1 MIRNSFRPEGDAAPS
16 RRSLLAFAGAAA
28 LAGCSPPPA
37 PPADGSSGVLK
48 FSIVAPE
55 SASSL
60 ETFWRPVIAD
70 MEKATGLKIEPFIGT
85 NYTALVEAMRF
96 KQTHFGWF
104 TNLSGLEAIRRANGE
119 VFARTFDP
127 GGDDGYNSVIIV
139 PAKST
144 LTLEDLLRCD
154 KTLNFGIGDAKSTS
168 GTLAPKT
175 YLFSPKGIDIQT
187 CFKTLKSANH
197 NTNLVGVANGVLDA
211 ATGNTTSLRMQRER
225 DAERVAR
232 GEPTLA
238 DKVRVV
244 WTSPRLPE
252 DPMVWRKDLD
262 PAIKEKL
269 RQFFLTYA
277 QGEGPEAE
285 RQRALLARISIGGF
299 MPADDNHLL
308 RVREIEATENLLQA
322 QRGGDPK
329 RIAEARRALETVKAE
344 EAALQARTGQSQD
357 AT

>member
-1 MIRNSFRPEGDAAPS
+1 MNRTPADAAFS
-16 RRSLLAFAGAAA
+16 RRNLLTFAGAAV
-28 LAGCSPPPA
+28 LAGCSPAKSPST
-37 PPADGSSGVLK
+37 DGANGVLK

-60 ETFWRPVIAD
+60 ESFWRPIIAD
-70 MEKATGLKIEPFIGT
+70 MEKATGLKIEPYIGA

-127 GGDDGYNSVIIV
+127 GGDDGYNSVILV
-139 PAKST
+139 PASSKT
-144 LTLEDLLRCD
+144 TLEDILRCD

-211 ATGNTTSLRMQRER
+211 ATGNTTSLRLQRER
-225 DAERVAR
+225 DIERKAK
-232 GEPTLA
+232 GEPTLG

-252 DPMVWRKDLD
+252 DPIVWRKDLD

-277 QGEGPEAE
+277 QGEGAEAE
-285 RQRALLARISIGGF
+285 RQRALLAKISIGGF
-299 MPADDNHLL
+299 KPADDNHLL
-308 RVREIEATENLLQA
+308 RVREMEATENLLQA
-322 QRGGDPK
+322 ERGGDPN
-329 RIAEARRALETVKAE
+329 RIAEARKALDGVKAE
-344 EAALQARTGQSQD
+344 EAALQARTGQPAD
-357 AT
+357 AS

>member
-1 MIRNSFRPEGDAAPS
+1 MNRILQDPALN
-16 RRSLLAFAGAAA
+16 RRGLLTFAGAAV
-28 LAGCSPPPA
+28 LAGCSPPS
-37 PPADGSSGVLK
+37 PPSVDGATGVLK

-60 ETFWRPVIAD
+60 ESYWRPIIAD
-70 MEKATGLKIEPFIGT
+70 MEKATGLQIEPYIGA

-104 TNLSGLEAIRRANGE
+104 TNLSGLEAIRRAGGE

-127 GGDDGYNSVIIV
+127 GADDGYNSVILV
-139 PAKST
+139 PAKSKT
-144 LTLEDLLRCD
+144 TLEDILRCD
-154 KTLNFGIGDAKSTS
+154 RTLNFGIGDAKSTS

-175 YLFSPKGIDIQT
+175 YLFSPKGIDVQT

-211 ATGNTTSLRMQRER
+211 ATGNSTSLRLQRES
-225 DAERVAR
+225 DVERAAK
-232 GEPTLA
+232 GEPTLG

-244 WTSPRLPE
+244 WSSPRLPE
-252 DPMVWRKDLD
+252 DPIVWRKDLD

-277 QGEGPEAE
+277 QGEGAEAE
-285 RQRALLARISIGGF
+285 RQRGLLAKLSIGGF
-299 MPADDNHLL
+299 KPADDNHLL
-308 RVREIEATENLLQA
+308 RVREMEATENLLQA
-322 QRGGDPK
+322 ERSGDP
-329 RIAEARRALETVKAE
+329 RRLAEARKALESVKAE
-344 EAALQARTGQSQD
+344 EAALQARTGQPAD

>member
-1 MIRNSFRPEGDAAPS
+1 MNRILQDPALN
-16 RRSLLAFAGAAA
+16 RRGLLTFAGAAV
-28 LAGCSPPPA
+28 LAGCSPPS
-37 PPADGSSGVLK
+37 PPSVDGATGVLK

-60 ETFWRPVIAD
+60 ESYWRPIIAD
-70 MEKATGLKIEPFIGT
+70 MEKATGLKIEPYIGA

-104 TNLSGLEAIRRANGE
+104 TNLSGLEAIRRAGGE

-127 GGDDGYNSVIIV
+127 GGDDGYNSVILV
-139 PAKST
+139 PAKSKT
-144 LTLEDLLRCD
+144 TLEDILRCD

-175 YLFSPKGIDIQT
+175 YLFSPKGIDVQT

-211 ATGNTTSLRMQRER
+211 ATGNSTSLRLQRER
-225 DAERVAR
+225 DVERAAK
-232 GEPTLA
+232 GEPTLG

-252 DPMVWRKDLD
+252 DPIVWRKDLD

-277 QGEGPEAE
+277 QGDGPEPE
-285 RQRALLARISIGGF
+285 RQRGLLAKISIGGF
-299 MPADDNHLL
+299 KPADDNHLL
-308 RVREIEATENLLQA
+308 RVREMEATENLLQA
-322 QRGGDPK
+322 ERGGDPR
-329 RIAEARRALETVKAE
+329 RIAEARRALEVVKAE
-344 EAALQARTGQSQD
+344 EAALQARTGQSAD

>member
-1 MIRNSFRPEGDAAPS
+1 MTPTAPLN
-16 RRSLLAFAGAAA
+16 RRSLLTFAGAAA
-28 LAGCSPPPA
+28 LAGCTPKATPPS
-37 PPADGSSGVLK
+37 DGSSGVLK

-60 ETFWRPVIAD
+60 ESFWRPIIAD
-70 MEKATGLKIEPFIGT
+70 MEKATGLKIEPYIGA

-104 TNLSGLEAIRRANGE
+104 TNLSGLEAIRRADGE

-127 GGDDGYNSVIIV
+127 GGDDGYNSVILV
-139 PAKST
+139 PAKSKT
-144 LTLEDLLRCD
+144 TLEDILRCD
-154 KTLNFGIGDAKSTS
+154 RTLNFGIGDAKSTS

-211 ATGNTTSLRMQRER
+211 ATGNTTSLRLQRER
-225 DAERVAR
+225 DVERAAK
-232 GEPTLA
+232 GEPTLG

-252 DPMVWRKDLD
+252 DPIVWRKDLD
-262 PAIKEKL
+262 PAVKEKL

-285 RQRALLARISIGGF
+285 RQRGLLAKISIGGF
-299 MPADDNHLL
+299 KPADNNHLL
-308 RVREIEATENLLQA
+308 RVREMEATENLLEA
-322 QRGGDPK
+322 QRGGDP
-329 RIAEARRALETVKAE
+329 RRVDAARKALEGVKAE
-344 EAALQARTGQSQD
+344 EAALQARTGQPAD

>member
-1 MIRNSFRPEGDAAPS
+1 MNRILQDPALN
-16 RRSLLAFAGAAA
+16 RRGLLTFAGAAV
-28 LAGCSPPPA
+28 LAGCSPPS
-37 PPADGSSGVLK
+37 PPSVDGATGVLK

-60 ETFWRPVIAD
+60 ESYWRPIIAD
-70 MEKATGLKIEPFIGT
+70 MEKATGLQIEPYIGA

-104 TNLSGLEAIRRANGE
+104 TNLSGLEAIRRAGGE

-127 GGDDGYNSVIIV
+127 GADDGYNSVILV
-139 PAKST
+139 PAKSKT
-144 LTLEDLLRCD
+144 TLEDILRCD
-154 KTLNFGIGDAKSTS
+154 RTLNFGIGDAKSTS

-211 ATGNTTSLRMQRER
+211 ATGNSTSLRLQRER
-225 DAERVAR
+225 DVERAAK
-232 GEPTLA
+232 GEPTLG

-252 DPMVWRKDLD
+252 DPIVWRKDLD

-277 QGEGPEAE
+277 QGDGPEPE
-285 RQRALLARISIGGF
+285 RQRGLLAKISIGGF
-299 MPADDNHLL
+299 KPADDNHLL
-308 RVREIEATENLLQA
+308 RVREMEATENLLQA
-322 QRGGDPK
+322 ERGGDPR
-329 RIAEARRALETVKAE
+329 RIAEARRALEVVKAE
-344 EAALQARTGQSQD
+344 EAALQARTGQSAD

>member
-1 MIRNSFRPEGDAAPS
+1 MNRILQDPALN
-16 RRSLLAFAGAAA
+16 RRGLLTFAGAAV
-28 LAGCSPPPA
+28 LAGCSPPS
-37 PPADGSSGVLK
+37 PPSVDGATGVLK

-60 ETFWRPVIAD
+60 ESYWRPIIAD
-70 MEKATGLKIEPFIGT
+70 MEKATGLQIEPYIGA

-104 TNLSGLEAIRRANGE
+104 TNLSGLEAIRRAGGE

-127 GGDDGYNSVIIV
+127 GADDGYNSVILV
-139 PAKST
+139 PAKSKT
-144 LTLEDLLRCD
+144 TLEDILRCD
-154 KTLNFGIGDAKSTS
+154 RTLNFGIGDAKSTS

-175 YLFSPKGIDIQT
+175 YLFSPKGIDVQT

-211 ATGNTTSLRMQRER
+211 ATGNSTSLRLQRES
-225 DAERVAR
+225 DVERAAK
-232 GEPTLA
+232 GEPTLG

-244 WTSPRLPE
+244 WSSPRLPE
-252 DPMVWRKDLD
+252 DPIVWRKDLD

-277 QGEGPEAE
+277 QGEGAETE
-285 RQRALLARISIGGF
+285 RQRGLLAKLSIGGF
-299 MPADDNHLL
+299 KPADDNHLL
-308 RVREIEATENLLQA
+308 RVREMEATENLLQA
-322 QRGGDPK
+322 ERSGDP
-329 RIAEARRALETVKAE
+329 RRLAEARKALESVKAE
-344 EAALQARTGQSQD
+344 EAALQARTGQPAD

>member
-1 MIRNSFRPEGDAAPS
+1 MNRTPVDAALS
-16 RRSLLAFAGAAA
+16 RRNLLTFAGAAV
-28 LAGCSPPPA
+28 LAGCSPAKPPST
-37 PPADGSSGVLK
+37 DGANGVLK

-60 ETFWRPVIAD
+60 ESFWRPIIAD
-70 MEKATGLKIEPFIGT
+70 MEKATGLKIEPYIGA

-127 GGDDGYNSVIIV
+127 GGDDGYNSVILV
-139 PAKST
+139 PASSKT
-144 LTLEDLLRCD
+144 TLEDILRCD

-211 ATGNTTSLRMQRER
+211 ATGNTTSLRLQRER
-225 DAERVAR
+225 DIERKAK
-232 GEPTLA
+232 GEPTLG

-252 DPMVWRKDLD
+252 DPIVWRKDLD

-285 RQRALLARISIGGF
+285 RQRALLAKISIGGF
-299 MPADDNHLL
+299 KPADDNHLL
-308 RVREIEATENLLQA
+308 RVREMEATENLLQA
-322 QRGGDPK
+322 ERGGDPN
-329 RIAEARRALETVKAE
+329 RIAEARKALDGVKAE
-344 EAALQARTGQSQD
+344 EAALQARTGQPAD
-357 AT
+357 AS

>member
-1 MIRNSFRPEGDAAPS
+1 MNRILQDPALN
-16 RRSLLAFAGAAA
+16 RRGLLTFAGAAV
-28 LAGCSPPPA
+28 LAGCSPPS
-37 PPADGSSGVLK
+37 PPSADGATGVLK

-60 ETFWRPVIAD
+60 ESYWRPIIAD
-70 MEKATGLKIEPFIGT
+70 MEKATGLQIEPYIGA

-104 TNLSGLEAIRRANGE
+104 TNLSGLEAIRRAGGE

-127 GGDDGYNSVIIV
+127 GADDGYNSVILV
-139 PAKST
+139 PANSKT
-144 LTLEDLLRCD
+144 TLEDILRCD
-154 KTLNFGIGDAKSTS
+154 RTLNFGIGDAKSTS

-175 YLFSPKGIDIQT
+175 YLFSPKGIDVQT

-211 ATGNTTSLRMQRER
+211 ATGNSTSLRQQRER
-225 DAERVAR
+225 DVERAAK
-232 GEPTLA
+232 GEPTLG

-244 WTSPRLPE
+244 WSSPRLPE
-252 DPMVWRKDLD
+252 DPIVWRKDLD

-277 QGEGPEAE
+277 QGEGAEAE
-285 RQRALLARISIGGF
+285 RQRGLLAKLSIGGF
-299 MPADDNHLL
+299 KPADDNHLL
-308 RVREIEATENLLQA
+308 RVREMEATENLLQA
-322 QRGGDPK
+322 ERGGDPN
-329 RIAEARRALETVKAE
+329 RIAEARKALEGVKAE
-344 EAALQARTGQSQD
+344 EAALQARTGQPAD

>member
-1 MIRNSFRPEGDAAPS
+1 MNRTPVDAALS
-16 RRSLLAFAGAAA
+16 RRNLLTFAGAAV
-28 LAGCSPPPA
+28 LAGCSPAKPTSTDG
-37 PPADGSSGVLK
+37 ADGVLK

-60 ETFWRPVIAD
+60 ESFWRPIIAD
-70 MEKATGLKIEPFIGT
+70 MEKATGLKIEPYIGA

-104 TNLSGLEAIRRANGE
+104 TNLSGLEAIRRADGE

-127 GGDDGYNSVIIV
+127 GGDDGYNSVILV
-139 PAKST
+139 PSKSKT
-144 LTLEDLLRCD
+144 TLEDILRCD

-168 GTLAPKT
+168 GTLAPMT
-175 YLFSPKGIDIQT
+175 WLFSPKGIDIQT

-211 ATGNTTSLRMQRER
+211 ATGNTTSLRLQRER
-225 DAERVAR
+225 DVERKAK
-232 GEPTLA
+232 GEPTLG

-252 DPMVWRKDLD
+252 DPIVWRKDLD
-262 PAIKEKL
+262 PAVKEKL

-277 QGEGPEAE
+277 QGDGPEAE
-285 RQRALLARISIGGF
+285 RPRGLLAKLSIGGF
-299 MPADDNHLL
+299 KPADDNHLL
-308 RVREIEATENLLQA
+308 RVREMEATENLLQA
-322 QRGGDPK
+322 ERGGDPR
-329 RIAEARRALETVKAE
+329 RIAEARKALEGVKAE
-344 EAALQARTGQSQD
+344 EAALQARTGQSAD

>member
-1 MIRNSFRPEGDAAPS
+1 MNRILQDPALN
-16 RRSLLAFAGAAA
+16 RRGLLTFAGAAV
-28 LAGCSPPPA
+28 LAGCSPPS
-37 PPADGSSGVLK
+37 PPSVDGATGVLK

-60 ETFWRPVIAD
+60 ESYWRPIIAD
-70 MEKATGLKIEPFIGT
+70 MEKATGLQIEPYIGA

-104 TNLSGLEAIRRANGE
+104 TNLSGLEAIRRAGGE

-127 GGDDGYNSVIIV
+127 GADDGYNSVILV
-139 PAKST
+139 PAKSKT
-144 LTLEDLLRCD
+144 TLEDILRCD
-154 KTLNFGIGDAKSTS
+154 RTLNFGIGDAKSTS

-175 YLFSPKGIDIQT
+175 YLFSPKGIDVQT

-197 NTNLVGVANGVLDA
+197 DTNLVGVANGVLDA
-211 ATGNTTSLRMQRER
+211 ATGNSTSLRLQRER
-225 DAERVAR
+225 DVERAAK
-232 GEPTLA
+232 GEPTLG

-244 WTSPRLPE
+244 WSSPRLPE
-252 DPMVWRKDLD
+252 DPIVWRKDLD

-277 QGEGPEAE
+277 QGEGAEAE
-285 RQRALLARISIGGF
+285 RQRGLLAKLSIGGF
-299 MPADDNHLL
+299 KPADDNHLL
-308 RVREIEATENLLQA
+308 RVREMEATENLLQA
-322 QRGGDPK
+322 ERSGDPN
-329 RIAEARRALETVKAE
+329 RIAEARKALEGVKAE
-344 EAALQARTGQSQD
+344 EAALQARTGQPAD

>member
-1 MIRNSFRPEGDAAPS
+1 MNRILQDPALN
-16 RRSLLAFAGAAA
+16 RRGLLTFAGAAV
-28 LAGCSPPPA
+28 LAGCSPPS
-37 PPADGSSGVLK
+37 PPSVDGATGVLK

-60 ETFWRPVIAD
+60 ESYWRPIIDD
-70 MEKATGLKIEPFIGT
+70 MEKATGLQIEPYIGA

-104 TNLSGLEAIRRANGE
+104 TNLSGLEAIRRAGGE

-127 GGDDGYNSVIIV
+127 GADDGYNSVILV
-139 PAKST
+139 PAKSKT
-144 LTLEDLLRCD
+144 TLEDILRCD
-154 KTLNFGIGDAKSTS
+154 RTLNFGIGDAKSTS

-175 YLFSPKGIDIQT
+175 YLFSPKGIDVQT

-211 ATGNTTSLRMQRER
+211 ATGNSTSLRLQRER
-225 DAERVAR
+225 DVERAAK
-232 GEPTLA
+232 GEPTLG

-244 WTSPRLPE
+244 WSSPRLPE
-252 DPMVWRKDLD
+252 DPIVWRKDLD

-277 QGEGPEAE
+277 QGEGAEAE
-285 RQRALLARISIGGF
+285 RQRGLLAKLSIGGF
-299 MPADDNHLL
+299 KPADDNHLL
-308 RVREIEATENLLQA
+308 RVREMEATENLLQA
-322 QRGGDPK
+322 ERSGDP
-329 RIAEARRALETVKAE
+329 RRLAEARKALEGVKAE
-344 EAALQARTGQSQD
+344 EAALQARTGQPAD

>member
-1 MIRNSFRPEGDAAPS
+1 MNRILQDPALN
-16 RRSLLAFAGAAA
+16 RRGLLTFAGAAV
-28 LAGCSPPPA
+28 LAGCSPPS
-37 PPADGSSGVLK
+37 PPSVDGATGVLK

-60 ETFWRPVIAD
+60 ESYWRPIIAD
-70 MEKATGLKIEPFIGT
+70 MEKATGLQIEPYIGA

-104 TNLSGLEAIRRANGE
+104 TNLSGLEAIRRAGGE

-127 GGDDGYNSVIIV
+127 GGDDGYNSVILV
-139 PAKST
+139 PAKSKT
-144 LTLEDLLRCD
+144 TLEDILRCD
-154 KTLNFGIGDAKSTS
+154 RTLNFGIGDAKSTS

-175 YLFSPKGIDIQT
+175 YLFSPKGIDVQT

-211 ATGNTTSLRMQRER
+211 ATGNSTSLRLQRER
-225 DAERVAR
+225 DVERAAK
-232 GEPTLA
+232 GEPTLG

-244 WTSPRLPE
+244 WSSPRLPE
-252 DPMVWRKDLD
+252 DPIVWRKDLD

-277 QGEGPEAE
+277 QGEGAEAE
-285 RQRALLARISIGGF
+285 RQRGLLAKLSIGGF
-299 MPADDNHLL
+299 KPADDNHLL
-308 RVREIEATENLLQA
+308 RVREMEATENLLQA
-322 QRGGDPK
+322 ERSGDP
-329 RIAEARRALETVKAE
+329 RRLAEARKALESVKAE
-344 EAALQARTGQSQD
+344 EAALQARTGQPAD

>member
-1 MIRNSFRPEGDAAPS
+1 MINATLNRRGLIAAAG
-16 RRSLLAFAGAAA
+16 LGAAA
-28 LAGCSPPPA
+28 LAGCGRQSPPPS
-37 PPADGSSGVLK
+37 DGSSGVLK

-60 ETFWRPVIAD
+60 ESYWRPIIAD
-70 MEKATGLKIEPFIGT
+70 MEKATGLKIEPYIGA

-104 TNLSGLEAIRRANGE
+104 TNLSGLEAIRRADGE

-127 GGDDGYNSVIIV
+127 NGDDGYNSVILV
-139 PAKST
+139 PASSKT
-144 LTLEDLLRCD
+144 TLEDILRCD
-154 KTLNFGIGDAKSTS
+154 RTLNFGIGDAKSTS

-175 YLFSPKGIDIQT
+175 YLFSPKGIDVQT

-211 ATGNTTSLRMQRER
+211 ATGNTTSLRLQRER
-225 DAERVAR
+225 DVERKAK
-232 GEPTLA
+232 GEPTLG

-252 DPMVWRKDLD
+252 DPIVWRKDLD

-285 RQRALLARISIGGF
+285 RQRGLLAKISIGGF
-299 MPADDNHLL
+299 KPADDNHLL
-308 RVREIEATENLLQA
+308 RVREMEATENLLQA
-322 QRGGDPK
+322 ERGGDPR
-329 RIAEARRALETVKAE
+329 RIADARKALDAVKAE
-344 EAALQARTGQSQD
+344 EAALQARTGLPAD

>member
-1 MIRNSFRPEGDAAPS
+1 MNRILQDPALN
-16 RRSLLAFAGAAA
+16 RRGLLTFAGAAV
-28 LAGCSPPPA
+28 LAGCSPPS
-37 PPADGSSGVLK
+37 PPSVDGATGVLK

-60 ETFWRPVIAD
+60 ESYWRPIIAD
-70 MEKATGLKIEPFIGT
+70 MEKATGLQIEPYIGA

-104 TNLSGLEAIRRANGE
+104 TNLSGLEAIRRAGGE

-127 GGDDGYNSVIIV
+127 GADDGYNSVILV
-139 PAKST
+139 PAKSKT
-144 LTLEDLLRCD
+144 TLEDILRCD
-154 KTLNFGIGDAKSTS
+154 RTLNFGIGDAKSTS

-175 YLFSPKGIDIQT
+175 YLFSPKGIDVQT

-211 ATGNTTSLRMQRER
+211 ATGNSTSLRLQRER
-225 DAERVAR
+225 DVERAAK
-232 GEPTLA
+232 GEPTLG

-244 WTSPRLPE
+244 WSSPRLPE
-252 DPMVWRKDLD
+252 DPIVWRKDLD

-277 QGEGPEAE
+277 QGEGAEAE
-285 RQRALLARISIGGF
+285 RQRGLLAKLSIGGF
-299 MPADDNHLL
+299 KPADDNHLL
-308 RVREIEATENLLQA
+308 RVREMEATENLLQA
-322 QRGGDPK
+322 ERSGDP
-329 RIAEARRALETVKAE
+329 RRLAEARKALESVKAE
-344 EAALQARTGQSQD
+344 EAALQARTGQPAD

>member
-1 MIRNSFRPEGDAAPS
+1 MNRILQDPALN
-16 RRSLLAFAGAAA
+16 RRGLLTFAGAAV
-28 LAGCSPPPA
+28 LAGCSPPS
-37 PPADGSSGVLK
+37 PPSVDGSTGVLK

-60 ETFWRPVIAD
+60 ESFWRPIIAD
-70 MEKATGLKIEPFIGT
+70 MEKATGLKIEPYIGA

-104 TNLSGLEAIRRANGE
+104 TNLSGLEAIRRAGGE

-127 GGDDGYNSVIIV
+127 GGDDGYNSVILV
-139 PAKST
+139 PAKSKT
-144 LTLEDLLRCD
+144 TLEDILRCD

-211 ATGNTTSLRMQRER
+211 ATGNSTSLRLQRER
-225 DAERVAR
+225 DVERAAK
-232 GEPTLA
+232 GEPTLG

-244 WTSPRLPE
+244 WSSPRLPE
-252 DPMVWRKDLD
+252 DPIVWRKDLD

-277 QGEGPEAE
+277 QGEGAEAE
-285 RQRALLARISIGGF
+285 RQRGLLAKLSIGGF
-299 MPADDNHLL
+299 KPADDNHLL
-308 RVREIEATENLLQA
+308 RVREMEATENLLQA
-322 QRGGDPK
+322 ERGGDPS
-329 RIAEARRALETVKAE
+329 RIAEARKALEGVKAE
-344 EAALQARTGQSQD
+344 EAALQARTGQPAD

>member
-1 MIRNSFRPEGDAAPS
+1 MTPKAPWN
-16 RRSLLAFAGAAA
+16 RRSLLTFAGAAA
-28 LAGCSPPPA
+28 LAGCTPKATPPS
-37 PPADGSSGVLK
+37 DGSSGVLK

-60 ETFWRPVIAD
+60 ETFWRPIIAD
-70 MEKATGLKIEPFIGT
+70 MEKATGLKIEPYIGA

-104 TNLSGLEAIRRANGE
+104 TNLSGLEAIRRADGE

-127 GGDDGYNSVIIV
+127 GGDDGYNSVILV
-139 PAKST
+139 PSKSKT
-144 LTLEDLLRCD
+144 TLEDILRCD

-211 ATGNTTSLRMQRER
+211 ATGNSTSLRLQRER
-225 DAERVAR
+225 DVERAAK
-232 GEPTLA
+232 GEPTLG

-252 DPMVWRKDLD
+252 DPIVWRKDLD

-285 RQRALLARISIGGF
+285 RQRGLLAKISIGGF
-299 MPADDNHLL
+299 KPADDNHLL
-308 RVREIEATENLLQA
+308 RVREMEATENLLQA
-322 QRGGDPK
+322 ERSGDPR
-329 RIAEARRALETVKAE
+329 RIAEARKALEGVKAE

>member
-1 MIRNSFRPEGDAAPS
+1 MNRILQDPALN
-16 RRSLLAFAGAAA
+16 RRGLLTFAGAAV
-28 LAGCSPPPA
+28 LAGCSPPS
-37 PPADGSSGVLK
+37 PPSVDGATGVLK

-60 ETFWRPVIAD
+60 ESYWRPIIAD
-70 MEKATGLKIEPFIGT
+70 MEKATGLQIEPYIGA

-104 TNLSGLEAIRRANGE
+104 TNLSGLEAIRRAGGE

-127 GGDDGYNSVIIV
+127 GADDGYNSVILV
-139 PAKST
+139 PANSKT
-144 LTLEDLLRCD
+144 TLEDILRCD
-154 KTLNFGIGDAKSTS
+154 RTLNFGIGDAKSTS

-211 ATGNTTSLRMQRER
+211 ATGNSTSLRLQRER
-225 DAERVAR
+225 DVERAAK
-232 GEPTLA
+232 GEPTLG

-244 WTSPRLPE
+244 WSSPRLPE
-252 DPMVWRKDLD
+252 DPIVWRKDLD

-277 QGEGPEAE
+277 QGEGAEAE
-285 RQRALLARISIGGF
+285 RQRGLLAKLSIGGF
-299 MPADDNHLL
+299 KPADDNHLL
-308 RVREIEATENLLQA
+308 RVREMEATENLLQA
-322 QRGGDPK
+322 ERSGDP
-329 RIAEARRALETVKAE
+329 RRLAEARKALESVKAE
-344 EAALQARTGQSQD
+344 EAALQARTGQPAD